1 MFNKPDSTGY
11 KQVTEGVQL
20 KVLVHGS
27 KMLMAEFK
35 LTAGS
40 VVPEHDHPH
49 EQAGYVVS
57 GRVRM
62 NVKGKQSFEAG
73 AGGAWS
79 IPGDVLHSAEVL
91 EDAVVVEVFHP
102 VREDFLDR

>member
-20 KVLVHGS
+20 KVLAHGE

-49 EQAGYVVS
+49 EQSGYVVS

-62 NVKGKQSFEAG
+62 NVKGKQPFETG

>member
-11 KQVTEGVQL
+11 KQMAEGIQL
-20 KVLVHGS
+20 KVLVHGD

-35 LTAGS
+35 LTTGS
-40 VVPEHDHPH
+40 VLPEHDHPH
-49 EQAGYVVS
+49 EQTGYVVS

-62 NVKGKQSFEAG
+62 SIKGKQPFETG
-73 AGGAWS
+73 PGGAWS
-79 IPGDVLHSAEVL
+79 IPGDTPHSAEVI

-102 VREDFLDR
+102 VREDFLDK

>member
-20 KVLVHGS
+20 KVLVHGDN
-27 KMLMAEFK
+27 MLMAEFK

-40 VVPEHDHPH
+40 GVPEHEHPH

-57 GRVRM
+57 GRMRM
-62 NVKGKQSFEAG
+62 NVEGEQPFETG
-73 AGGAWS
+73 FGGAWS
-79 IPGDVLHSAEVL
+79 IPGDIPHSAEVL
-91 EDAVVVEVFHP
+91 EDAVVIEVFHP
-102 VREDFLDR
+102 VREDFLDK

>member
-1 MFNKPDSTGY
+1 MFSKPDSTGY
-11 KQVTEGVQL
+11 KQVAEGAQL
-20 KVLVHGS
+20 KVLVHGD

-40 VVPEHDHPH
+40 VVPEHEHPH

-62 NVKGKQSFEAG
+62 NVKDKQPFETG
-73 AGGAWS
+73 PGGAWS
-79 IPGDVLHSAEVL
+79 IPGNILHSAEVL
-91 EDAVVVEVFHP
+91 EDAVVIEVFHP
-102 VREDFLDR
+102 VREDFLDK